1 MTPTTSLQPAA
12 LHGGFSQ
19 RLREYILQKHGS
31 VNAFCKA
38 TGIKYP
44 AQMTP
49 YLKGRCQPGRKMLER
64 LKEDGADL
72 EWLLSG
78 HLPSSS
84 SDQLG
89 SALMLSRYR
98 MDLEALLRQV
108 RMHMGRYGGIYTPG
122 IEAYAV
128 LDHSARIVEL
138 TGSIERFL
146 AYGKNELYEAPL
158 DSLIHPEDYP
168 DVESALYESR
178 PAEGILT
185 FHSKFLTGVGDYM
198 EVEWSLYVKNR
209 PMSDMNEYAM
219 ILRKSS

>member
-1 MTPTTSLQPAA
+1 MNSSITPHNVSMQR
-12 LHGGFSQ
+12 GFSQ

-31 VNAFCKA
+31 INAFCKA
-38 TGIKYP
+38 ADIKYP

-49 YLKGRCQPGRKMLER
+49 YLKGRCQPGKKMLDR
-64 LKEDGADL
+64 LRQDGADI

-78 HLPSSS
+78 HSTAMSADP
-84 SDQLG
+84 LG
-89 SALMLSRYR
+89 NALVLSRYR
-98 MDLEALLRQV
+98 MDLESLLRQV
-108 RMHMGRYGGIYTPG
+108 RIHMGRYGGAYTPV

-146 AYGKNELYEAPL
+146 AYEKNALYEARL

-168 DVESALYESR
+168 GVESALHEER
-178 PAEGILT
+178 PEEGILN
-185 FHSKFLTGVGDYM
+185 FNSKFLTGGGEYM
-198 EVEWSLYVKNR
+198 DVEWSLYVKNR
-209 PMSDMNEYAM
+209 PMSDMQEYAM